1 MVQKRFPADTT
12 LQELT
17 FLNNKKIDAELYSYF
32 QSISMPENGLTV
44 VYKSDMPAQA
54 KICKLLRIG
63 DARTLK
69 SHLKYLI
76 EAEYMIEEEDK
87 YILPNKEDIYL
98 LIPLETIQFIRDTL
112 REPVVKTYIYL
123 GQKWK
128 QKPNYEFTFEEI
140 GKHIG
145 IKLAGNARGYT
156 MIDNILTNL
165 SNNGLITIS
174 DPYWVNNNIRK
185 YKLTHWSA
193 THRPRNGK

>member
-1 MVQKRFPADTT
+1 M
-12 LQELT
+12 
-17 FLNNKKIDAELYSYF
+17 NNKKIDAELYSYF

-98 LIPLETIQFIRDTL
+98 LIPLETI
-112 REPVVKTYIYL
+112 
-123 GQKWK
+123 
-128 QKPNYEFTFEEI
+128 
-140 GKHIG
+140 
-145 IKLAGNARGYT
+145 
-156 MIDNILTNL
+156 
-165 SNNGLITIS
+165 
-174 DPYWVNNNIRK
+174 
-185 YKLTHWSA
+185 
-193 THRPRNGK
+193 